1 MAQLVSCLHAVG
13 ILKKI
18 NMSYGESISLKLV
31 NNTDQPRRIG
41 LLGGTAS
48 TYANSNN
55 NVVVQWDLSSE
66 SYSSNEVTLN
76 TTIPVT
82 VELEQQNIVGV
93 VDALNTTAKGV
104 FSYSGTTVSATTLT
118 DNSVETATIFIS
130 NVAWEIQG
138 YSINSTTPYTTS
150 GVLSSWNISQDG
162 NWFFALKGF
171 NTPTSIEIRAY
182 PFLTPFDP
190 STINPVPTYTQQL
203 SLATSNPKMQFGD
216 NGNYMFI
223 ASDNQYFRYTL
234 STPYDISTLGVP
246 ITKNINFGDYAP
258 YIPEN
263 EGGKRILVP
272 TSSNRIETY
281 IMLNYNISASSFTSS
296 TSLITD
302 IGIPVPSGAGV
313 VYTTRRIKF
322 STDGTKFFVFM
333 ADTQFGGSG
342 TVYQCTCSIPFAV
355 NTATYDNVFVPLN
368 NGTGDK
374 NSGGIF
380 NSQGTKIIAVYT
392 QNNIFGAFADSTT
405 TNLSIFQ

>member
-1 MAQLVSCLHAVG
+1 
-13 ILKKI
+13 
-18 NMSYGESISLKLV
+18 MSYGESISLKLV
-31 NNTDQPRRIG
+31 NNTDQPQRIG
-41 LLGGTAS
+41 LLGGTSS

-66 SYSSNEVTLN
+66 LYSSNEITLN

-118 DNSVETATIFIS
+118 DNSVETATIVIGG

-150 GVLSSWNISQDG
+150 GILSSWNISQDG
-162 NWFFALKGF
+162 NWFFSLKGL
-171 NTPTSIEIRAY
+171 NTPTSMEIRAY
-182 PFLTPFDP
+182 PFLTPFHI
-190 STINPVPTYTQQL
+190 SSVSPVPTYTEQL
-203 SLATSNPKMQFGD
+203 SLPISNPKMQFGD

-223 ASDNQYFRYTL
+223 ASNNQYFRYSL
-234 STPYDISTLGVP
+234 STPYNISTLSSL
-246 ITKNINFGDYAP
+246 ITKNINTGDYAP

-263 EGGKRILVP
+263 EGGKRILIP
-272 TSSNRIETY
+272 TSSYNIETY
-281 IMLNYNISASSFTSS
+281 IMLNYNISASSFISS
-296 TSLITD
+296 VSLINQ

-333 ADTQFGGSG
+333 ADTQSSSG
-342 TVYQCTCSIPFAV
+342 TVYQCTCSTPFQV
-355 NTATYDNVFVPLN
+355 NSATYDNIFVKIH
-368 NGTGDK
+368 NGTGDS

-392 QNNIFGAFADSTT
+392 QNDIFGAFADSTT